1 MNIAILLAG
10 GVGKRAACE
19 VPKQFVEVN
28 HKPLI
33 VYTLEKFQESEEI
46 ARICVV
52 CVKEWIPALKS
63 YAEQF
68 GITKLDTVCE
78 GGNTGLESLKK
89 GLAALDCE
97 EDDLILI
104 HDAVRPFVDA
114 AIIKDNIAVAK
125 EHDVAMTAVDCV
137 ETLVYMEKDGYAE
150 KMIPRDYLQRIQTP
164 QTFKYRI
171 LKDIYHQVKT
181 EEISEPSIFALYM
194 RMGNPIYCSKGN
206 DKNIK
211 ITYPEDIEYFKKLFS

>member
-1 MNIAILLAG
+1 MNIAVLLAG

-33 VYTLEKFQESEEI
+33 VYTLEKFQQAEEI
-46 ARICVV
+46 QRICVV
-52 CVKEWIPALKS
+52 CVKEWISALKS
-63 YAEQF
+63 YAEKF

-78 GGNTGLESLKK
+78 GGKTGLESLKK
-89 GLAALDCE
+89 GLDALNCE
-97 EDDLILI
+97 MEDLILI

-125 EHDVAMTAVDCV
+125 KHDVAMTAVDCV
-137 ETLVYMEKDGYAE
+137 ETLVYLEKEGYAE
-150 KMIPRDYLQRIQTP
+150 KMIPRDCLQRIQTP

-171 LKDIYHQVKT
+171 LDDIYCRIKP

-194 RMGNPIYCSKGN
+194 RLGNPIYCSKGN
-206 DKNIK
+206 EKNIK